1 MGMIE
6 SMAKE
11 MAREIGSKTRE
22 FYEFVLPPIDIV
34 VRDEEVIVTADMPGF
49 DKNNM
54 GVTLRGRMLHIQAC
68 KERGE
73 WLRMTGGDENVVI
86 GGGGGDDNDDAQQ
99 SDGGKAAKGQDPH
112 GSGNREEVVCAQRP
126 GFIDK
131 KVKLPSIV
139 AYGRPKGAD
148 GSGSGQRQQQQPTA
162 KYENGI
168 LSVSIPVKKRGG
180 IDIAIQ

>member
-68 KERGE
+68 KERDE
-73 WLRMTGGDENVVI
+73 WLRMTGGDENVGI
-86 GGGGGDDNDDAQQ
+86 SSSGGGDGNDDAQQ
-99 SDGGKAAKGQDPH
+99 GDDGKAAKEQDPH
-112 GSGNREEVVCAQRP
+112 GSGNKEEVVCAQRP
-126 GFIDK
+126 SFIDK

-139 AYGRPKGAD
+139 AYGKPKGDD
-148 GSGSGQRQQQQPTA
+148 GSGSGQQQQPTA

-168 LSVSIPVKKRGG
+168 LSISIPVKKRGG